1 MYIVLFH
8 LYKVEEQAQVN
19 NLGLRNARRGGKVT
33 KKNGN
38 DSHSREDVDSLGEG
52 RECRVRAQTVLAMV
66 SFQLG

>member
-33 KKNGN
+33 KKNRGTILT
-38 DSHSREDVDSLGEG
+38 V
-52 RECRVRAQTVLAMV
+52 VRMLILWEKAESAE
-66 SFQLG
+66 